1 MIALPNDL
9 PLIRLDDGEAVPFE
23 PEWLTCSL
31 ARAARRAGL
40 VQWWLAPHVTASV
53 TEYLRADHNSPVIE
67 ATRLEEAVQAVLQVI
82 GYAEVGRHFAVGRPV
97 LAIYLVD
104 LVREAGAGYEL
115 AFFQLLERRLA
126 VALGSH
132 TPHFQLIGLDRC
144 VRMLAARKSWNRDC
158 AWLQSEIVAFTRE
171 RTARAAA
178 EHDVTFSLT

>member
-1 MIALPNDL
+1 MIAFPNDL
-9 PLIRLDDGEAVPFE
+9 PLIRLDDGDAVPFE

-53 TEYLRADHNSPVIE
+53 TEYLRADHHAPVIE
-67 ATRLEEAVQAVLQVI
+67 ATRLEQAVQAVLQVI
-82 GYAEVGRHFAVGRPV
+82 GYAEVGRYFVVGRPV
-97 LAIYLVD
+97 LAISLVD
-104 LVREAGAGYEL
+104 LVREAGTGYEL

-144 VRMLAARKSWNRDC
+144 VRMLNARKVWSRDC
-158 AWLQSEIVAFTRE
+158 ASLQSEIVAFTRE
-171 RTARAAA
+171 HTARAADGR
-178 EHDVTFSLT
+178 DVTFSLT